1 MDTSFKDL
9 DLPLLLL
16 LLLLPLEEL
25 FDDCF
30 FSDTSL
36 NQACIFLLNENAW
49 ASISSNHSSSCC
61 LSSSC
66 SSPLHSS
73 CILSSIL
80 KRSLNWRSSSSTMTA
95 FRLEKS
101 RSSIVL
107 YFLISLPL
115 IFLLLSFN
123 VCNLYAAPF
132 SVRFLI
138 SYSLSHPLQMLWHSV
153 QSNSN
158 RCLFQVSCCS
168 LDYQVCVAQLKKHPK
183 STQYLV
189 FPGFHSVLL

>member
-1 MDTSFKDL
+1 MYFSFESKCL
-9 DLPLLLL
+9 
-16 LLLLPLEEL
+16 
-25 FDDCF
+25 
-30 FSDTSL
+30 
-36 NQACIFLLNENAW
+36 
-49 ASISSNHSSSCC
+49 SINSSNYSSSSC

-66 SSPLHSS
+66 TSPFHSL
-73 CILSSIL
+73 CTLRTIL
-80 KRSLNWRSSSSTMTA
+80 KRSLNCSSTMTA

-107 YFLISLPL
+107 YFLINLSL

-158 RCLFQVSCCS
+158 RCLFKLSCCS